1 MQLFKKKK
9 IVIDCITDNGFA
21 FEFCRPD
28 KAVKFI
34 PNWWRELPGHSMNMK
49 HCRGFTAL
57 YKNSFIYPSWTSFVL
72 NMHSHKDRSFDWVC
86 PDEFKI
92 EPVSP
97 HSLGGFQHEHHQIFR
112 LDSPWR
118 MICKEDVEFM
128 WSAPVY
134 SNKTAFDLQALPG
147 LVNPHYT
154 YAASI
159 NFNVPYK
166 DNPYQIRVDA
176 GDPLVCMTPL
186 TEREVVFN
194 YRLVSRQEILTYTM
208 QNHFL
213 IAPTMYHTVKNL
225 IDRKESNKNK
235 CPFHK

>member
-92 EPVSP
+92 EPVSVSWTP
-97 HSLGGFQHEHHQIFR
+97 FLEVDVIGRGFPSLAEHSEE
-112 LDSPWR
+112 P
-118 MICKEDVEFM
+118 
-128 WSAPVY
+128 
-134 SNKTAFDLQALPG
+134 QAL
-147 LVNPHYT
+147 
-154 YAASI
+154 
-159 NFNVPYK
+159 
-166 DNPYQIRVDA
+166 
-176 GDPLVCMTPL
+176 
-186 TEREVVFN
+186 
-194 YRLVSRQEILTYTM
+194 
-208 QNHFL
+208 
-213 IAPTMYHTVKNL
+213 
-225 IDRKESNKNK
+225 
-235 CPFHK
+235 